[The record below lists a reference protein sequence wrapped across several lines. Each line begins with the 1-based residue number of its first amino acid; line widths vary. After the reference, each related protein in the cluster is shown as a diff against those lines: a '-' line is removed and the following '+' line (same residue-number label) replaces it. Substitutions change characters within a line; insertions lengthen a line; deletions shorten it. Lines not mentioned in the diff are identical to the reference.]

1 MRLFLVIL
9 FVLLVIGAVGFLS
22 MDHRGQVQLDQRGLT
37 EQQSISIENLGELT
51 GDEQTILLY
60 MDDEHMMQAMRGLF
74 ISQCASCHGANGAG
88 ATGPNL
94 TDDHYLIIKNLE
106 GIYKNIKWGSIA
118 KGMPPWNGILSE
130 TEMVLLTAYVANL
143 RGTSTEGKIP
153 EGVIIEPWK

>member
-22 MDHRGQVQLDQRGLT
+22 IDHRGQVQLDQRGLT

-74 ISQCASCHGANGAG
+74 ISQCASCHGASGTG
-88 ATGPNL
+88 ETGPNL
-94 TDDHYLIIKNLE
+94 TDNHYLIIKNVE
-106 GIYKNIKWGSIA
+106 DIFKNIKWGSIA
-118 KGMPPWNGILSE
+118 KGMPPWNGILTE
-130 TEMVLLTAYVANL
+130 TEMVLLTAYVAKL

-153 EGVIIEPWK
+153 EGVIIEPWE